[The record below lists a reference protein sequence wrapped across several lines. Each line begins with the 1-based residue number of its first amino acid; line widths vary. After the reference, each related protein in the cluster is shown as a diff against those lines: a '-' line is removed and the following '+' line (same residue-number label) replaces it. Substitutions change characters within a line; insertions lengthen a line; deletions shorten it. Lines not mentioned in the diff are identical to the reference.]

1 MVVLPDHLHAI
12 WTLPPDDADFPL
24 RWRLIKTWFSR
35 NLPRG
40 EHRRSSRVDKSE
52 RGIWQRWY
60 WEHLVRDETDFAR
73 HVDYIH
79 WNPVKH
85 VHVARVKDWPYSTF
99 HRFVRDGVLA
109 DDWGWEGDDACFGER
124 Q

>member
-12 WTLPPDDADFPL
+12 WTLPWDDADFPL

-35 NLPRG
+35 NLPLG
-40 EHRRSSRVDKSE
+40 EHRRASRVDKGE
-52 RGIWQRWY
+52 RGIWQRRY
-60 WEHLVRDETDFAR
+60 WEHLIRDEIDFAR

-85 VHVARVKDWPYSTF
+85 GFVARAKDWPYSTF
-99 HRFVRDGVLA
+99 HRFVRDGVLTE
-109 DDWGWEGDDACFGER
+109 DWGCA
-124 Q
+124 